1 MKRITEVDETPVDVA
16 IVWPFVMAAEP
27 LLLEAAKS
35 KLPEMVTEDCAE
47 AAETTARAARA
58 HVLTIVKMPRKGKST
73 EGPLA
78 ALDAVGLYSY
88 SCTSESQN
96 YWVLFNSVFSKVSFL
111 KTIGEELSY
120 DYCEILSTTYC
131 CSLTLYK

>member
-1 MKRITEVDETPVDVA
+1 
-16 IVWPFVMAAEP
+16 
-27 LLLEAAKS
+27 
-35 KLPEMVTEDCAE
+35 MVTLDCAE